1 MGDPLL
7 HTVKLPIKL
16 HDNQKEILYHPAKRK
31 VIKAGKRFGKT
42 RLACYTIIKA
52 AGLNPK
58 STYWYIAPT
67 YRQAKYIA
75 WDILNWLLPKEWV
88 ERSIENEL
96 YKQLTNGAKIQ
107 LIGAEN
113 EDAMRGTAINGFVMD
128 EAAYINEMVYPTILA
143 GQMLNSGPF
152 GFEMFISSPNKKGR
166 NWYTNF
172 YEQAKQKM
180 NNGDTSWAAFYYTI
194 YDNPTLSKE
203 EIDKVKELNT
213 EDTWNLEYMAIE
225 SDFSGL
231 LISEFEYKTH
241 VGVYETPRPMFYV
254 RAIDWGISHPTT
266 CLFIGVDLENK
277 FVYVFDEFVKSNYLI
292 EESCRAILEKSYGKN
307 YEWTVIDPSTNKRNS
322 QTSFTDKDEFSRNG
336 IFCIPG
342 DNRDRGIDIMKMF
355 FKKNKIK
362 IHPNCK
368 NLIAEIRNYQRGDK
382 EGDDCLDPL
391 RYALVKI
398 HDSMFG
404 GKNVFDE
411 DVVTNTFESKSTYS
425 FFDKKLFPPKVE
437 PQNNWLW
444 QEIND

>member
-1 MGDPLL
+1 
-7 HTVKLPIKL
+7 
-16 HDNQKEILYHPAKRK
+16 
-31 VIKAGKRFGKT
+31 
-42 RLACYTIIKA
+42 
-52 AGLNPK
+52 
-58 STYWYIAPT
+58 
-67 YRQAKYIA
+67 
-75 WDILNWLLPKEWV
+75 
-88 ERSIENEL
+88 
-96 YKQLTNGAKIQ
+96 
-107 LIGAEN
+107 
-113 EDAMRGTAINGFVMD
+113 
-128 EAAYINEMVYPTILA
+128 
-143 GQMLNSGPF
+143 
-152 GFEMFISSPNKKGR
+152 
-166 NWYTNF
+166 
-172 YEQAKQKM
+172 M

-266 CLFIGVDLENK
+266 CLFIGVDLDNK

-292 EESCRAILEKSYGKN
+292 EESCRSILEKSHGKN